1 MKLRIVVLWALLLFT
16 GSAHAAGP
24 NPPLINIG
32 LWMGGGFT
40 NDQTGEFSHCAASV
54 SYVGGNILLV
64 GILANGEWELGFM
77 NENWQLVVGQGIPV
91 DLNFDGGTPSRVY
104 AIPINKTMAIVT
116 MPKNSSIIKNFKE
129 ANRMDVFAL
138 NTLLPFNLDGTKP
151 LFPALINCIK
161 ANVSPDHAKRIEKAL
176 SDNDSKS
183 TNNPSGKN
191 SGSNI
196 KFKPKRSESENVSPA
211 EGPGGGSLH

>member
-1 MKLRIVVLWALLLFT
+1 MKLKIIVFWLLLLT
-16 GSAHAAGP
+16 GSANAAGP
-24 NPPLINIG
+24 NTPLINIG
-32 LWMGGGFT
+32 LWTGGSFT

-91 DLNFDGGTPSRVY
+91 DLNFDGDSPSRVY
-104 AIPINKTMAIVT
+104 AIPITKNMAIVT
-116 MPKNSSIIKNFKE
+116 MPKNSSIIKKFKE
-129 ANRMDVFAL
+129 ANRMDAFAL

-161 ANVSPDHAKRIEKAL
+161 SNVSPENAKRIEKAL

-183 TNNPSGKN
+183 TSNSSGKN

-196 KFKPKRSESENVSPA
+196 KYKPKRPEPEIVSPP